1 MEYNTKK
8 YKTFKDFT
16 RILENVKKHLI
27 RMDVFNAGI

>member
-16 RILENVKKHLI
+16 RILENVEETLDKNG
-27 RMDVFNAGI
+27 RF

>member
-16 RILENVKKHLI
+16 RILENVEETLNKNG
-27 RMDVFNAGI
+27 RF